1 MPELTGAEILVEE
14 LANQGV
20 RYIFG
25 LPGNEIIEV
34 LDAALRRGGPQFIL
48 THGEEAAA
56 FMALGYARSSK
67 KPAACLAAEGPGA
80 CSLASG
86 VSAAFKTNN
95 PVIVITGKHKRAQ
108 LEKDTNHELDAVP
121 LYAAITKWS
130 YLVSN
135 VEKMPDVVRKAFRVA
150 LSGAPGPVH
159 LSIPED
165 VLTGKTAYEPIPPEH
180 TRAQSRPECS
190 PALVAEVLSRVV
202 SARSPVLLAGREILR
217 ENAQALLVPFVEALG
232 IPVVT
237 SAEHMDAMP
246 SVHPLCLG
254 PMGLGG
260 GWESANAVVRDA
272 DVLLALGVK
281 FDYRT
286 TRLNHDFIPKKTA
299 ILHVSRHPEV
309 IGAVLPVAMDVV
321 GSVSSFLEQGLKL
334 LEQEKRR
341 PPARTDLGDLKR
353 AWDEKRA
360 AKADPVAKPIKAQ
373 YVARLLR
380 QLMPSDGIIVV
391 DSGNFS
397 KHIRQNFSTFGPD
410 TYYYTENYGSTGSGI
425 PLALGTKLARPE
437 REVVCAAGDCGF
449 LMRTT
454 ELETA
459 VRVGARF
466 TAVVF
471 NDGGLGNTREQQLRS
486 YGRVTGSS
494 YGPVD
499 VAGLASSLG
508 AEGFTVHDP
517 GELEATLR
525 RALTCDVP
533 AVVNVHVDPG
543 DLLSSV

>member
-1 MPELTGAEILVEE
+1 MLELSGAEILVEE

-34 LDAALRRGGPQFIL
+34 LDAALGRAAPQFIL

-56 FMALGYARSSK
+56 FMALGYARSAK

-80 CSLASG
+80 SSLASG

-95 PVIVITGKHKRAQ
+95 PVIAITGKHKRAQ

-130 YLVSN
+130 YLVTN
-135 VEKMPDVVRKAFRVA
+135 VEKMPDMVRKAFRVA
-150 LSGAPGPVH
+150 LTGTPGPVH

-165 VLTGKTAYEPIPPEH
+165 VLTAKTGYERIPPEH
-180 TRAQSRPECS
+180 TRAHSRPECS
-190 PALVAEVLSRVV
+190 PVLVGQALAKLV
-202 SARSPVLLAGREILR
+202 SARSPVLLVGREILR
-217 ENAQALLVPFVEALG
+217 ENAQPLLMPFVEALG

-246 SVHPLCLG
+246 TVHPLCLG

-260 GWESANAVVRDA
+260 GWEPANTVIRGA
-272 DVLLALGVK
+272 DIVLALGVK
-281 FDYRT
+281 LDYRT
-286 TRLNHDFIPKKTA
+286 TRLNHDFIPKDA
-299 ILHVSRHPEV
+299 ELIHVSRYPEV

-341 PPARTDLGDLKR
+341 PPVRADLEELRR
-353 AWDEKRA
+353 AWEEKRA
-360 AKADPVAKPIKAQ
+360 AWANPTAKPIKAQ
-373 YVARLLR
+373 YVAGLLR
-380 QLMPSDGIIVV
+380 QLMPPDGIIVV

-397 KHIRQNFSTFGPD
+397 KHIRQNFSTHGPD
-410 TYYYTENYGSTGSGI
+410 TYYYTENYGSTGSGL
-425 PLALGTKLARPE
+425 PLAIGTKLARPE

-449 LMRTT
+449 MMRTT

-459 VRVGARF
+459 VRVGAKI

-471 NDGGLGNTREQQLRS
+471 NDGGLGNTREQQQRS

-499 VAGLASSLG
+499 MAGLAKSLG

-517 GELEATLR
+517 GELEAVLR
-525 RALTCDVP
+525 QALACERP

-543 DLLSSV
+543 DLLSST